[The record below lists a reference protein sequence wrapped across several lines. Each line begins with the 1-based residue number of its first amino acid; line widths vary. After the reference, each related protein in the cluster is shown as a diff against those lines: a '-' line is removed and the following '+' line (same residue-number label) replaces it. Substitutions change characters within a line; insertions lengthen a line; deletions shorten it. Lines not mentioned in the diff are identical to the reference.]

1 MPTNW
6 DSDEQL
12 VADLGEALRTERE
25 VPARFVEI
33 GKAAFAWHSV
43 DADLAALTFDSATD
57 PGALAEVRSEPAA
70 VRAMTFSASRLTIEL
85 EVTDDALLGQIVPA
99 QAGELE
105 VQSRDGSASSVPIDE
120 VGWFMIRPRPAGLFR
135 LRVRTVDG
143 DEIRTQW
150 TDLRQS

>member
-6 DSDEQL
+6 DSDEAL
-12 VADLGEALRTERE
+12 VAELGDALRAERE

-33 GKAAFAWHSV
+33 GKAAFAWHTV
-43 DADLAALTFDSATD
+43 DAELAELTFDSATD
-57 PGALAEVRSEPAA
+57 PGALAGVRSEPAA
-70 VRAMTFSASRLTIEL
+70 VRAMTFSASRVTIEL
-85 EVTDDALLGQIVPA
+85 EVAEDALLGQLVPA
-99 QAGELE
+99 TAGEIE
-105 VQSRDGSASSVPIDE
+105 VQLRDGSANSVSVDE

-150 TDLRQS
+150 TDL